1 MGWLGLIGAFL
12 AFMAAIGAVYA
23 LDDLAARRYGY
34 RPFAPPNLAFMLIP
48 HGVLLAWLVAQA
60 PGAADGALAGLP
72 MAVVWGGTGLGVLAV
87 GFMGLV
93 VVARTRV
100 WIAVAATAAMLA
112 GASVLLLSV
121 LFRDFARAPS
131 GDGR

>member
-12 AFMAAIGAVYA
+12 AFMAAMGAVYA

>member
-1 MGWLGLIGAFL
+1 MGWLGLIGGFL
-12 AFMAAIGAVYA
+12 AFMVGVGAVYA
-23 LDDLAARRYGY
+23 LDDHAARRYGY

-48 HGVLLAWLVAQA
+48 HGVLLVWLVSSM
-60 PGAADGALAGLP
+60 PGAANGALAGLP
-72 MAVVWGGTGLGVLAV
+72 VAVVWGGKGLGVLAV

-93 VVARTRV
+93 VAARTRA
-100 WIAVAATAAMLA
+100 WIALLATAAMLA

>member
-1 MGWLGLIGAFL
+1 MAWLVLIGGFL
-12 AFMAAIGAVYA
+12 AFMVGVGAVYA

-34 RPFAPPNLAFMLIP
+34 RPFGPPNLAFMLIP
-48 HGVLLAWLVAQA
+48 HGVLLAWLVSRM
-60 PGAADGALAGLP
+60 PGAEDGAIAGFP

-87 GFMGLV
+87 GFMGLIV
-93 VVARTRV
+93 AARTRA

-112 GASVLLLSV
+112 AASVLLLSV